1 MSYPFLIQGSNIV
14 VVIGNKSHTISKT
27 HITYN
32 KVLEAIKANDW
43 DTVKAVIDPVKVVLN
58 YGRGNVSVQGDK
70 LFWKGAEFN
79 GTLARRMIQMLEE
92 GFTIEPMVNFMENY

>member
-58 YGRGNVSVQGDK
+58 YGKGNVSIQGEQ
-70 LFWKGAEFN
+70 LFWKGEPFA
-79 GTLARRMIQMLEE
+79 GVLAIRMIAMLQD
-92 GFTIEPMVNFMENY
+92 FA